1 MNESIESSG
10 SNLSFSALPLPAAQ
24 LDNLARL
31 GFERMTPIQ
40 AHSLPSILQGR
51 DVIAQARTGSGKTAA
66 FGIGLLHTLRVREF
80 RIQALVLCPTRE
92 LADQVAKDIRQLAR
106 FQHNVKVL
114 ALCGGVPIGPQIG
127 SLEHGAHIVVGT
139 PGRIQ
144 DHLRRA
150 TLDLSHVRTLVL
162 DEADRMLDMGFNDAI
177 TEVVA
182 RLPAQRQ
189 TLLFSATYPDSIE
202 ALSAS
207 LQRDPVSIDVEVA
220 HDELSIDQIFFE
232 VQGDRDDALVD
243 LLRHYRPA
251 SCVIFCNTKL
261 QCASVAEAL
270 RKQGFKAL
278 ALHGD
283 LEQRERDEVLVR
295 FANKSVPILIATD
308 VAARGLDIKDL
319 AAVINYE
326 LTRDPEVHVHRIGRT
341 GRAGGEGLA
350 LSLFTPAEARRVAA
364 IETYQKSPVV
374 LGELAGL
381 RAELQGGESVA
392 KVAAMATICIDAG
405 RKDKIRPGDILGALT
420 AAGGIEGTAVGKID
434 LADHQAYV
442 AVAADQVEQALRCL
456 ARGKIKGRSVRARR
470 VD

>member
-1 MNESIESSG
+1 MSEPIVPSD
-10 SNLSFSALPLPAAQ
+10 SNLSFSVLPLPAAQ
-24 LDNLARL
+24 LDNLASL

-66 FGIGLLHTLRVREF
+66 FGIGLLNSLRVREF

-114 ALCGGVPIGPQIG
+114 TLCGGVSIGPQIG

-150 TLDLSHVRTLVL
+150 TLDLAHVHTLVL

-177 TEVVA
+177 TAIVEQ
-182 RLPAQRQ
+182 LSPQRQ
-189 TLLFSATYPDSIE
+189 TLLFSATFPDSIE

-207 LQRDPVSIDVEVA
+207 LQRDPVSIDVKPE
-220 HDELSIDQIFFE
+220 HHELKIQQIFFE
-232 VQGDRDDALVD
+232 VTGARETALVA
-243 LLRHYRPA
+243 LLEHYRPA
-251 SCVIFCNTKL
+251 SCVVFCNTKV
-261 QCASVAEAL
+261 QCAEVAEAL
-270 RKQGFKAL
+270 RERGLRAL

-319 AAVINYE
+319 AAVINFE

-341 GRAGGEGLA
+341 GRAGEEGLA
-350 LSLFTPAEARRVAA
+350 LSLFTPAEARRVSA
-364 IETYQKSPVV
+364 IEAYQRSPVV
-374 LGELAGL
+374 FGELADL
-381 RAELQGGESVA
+381 RADKEAAPL
-392 KVAAMATICIDAG
+392 VAAMATICIDAG

-420 AAGGIEGTAVGKID
+420 AADGIKGSDVGKID
-434 LADHQAYV
+434 VADHQAYV
-442 AVAADQVEQALRCL
+442 AVARDQVDQALRCL
-456 ARGKIKGRSVRARR
+456 SRGKIKGRSVRARR